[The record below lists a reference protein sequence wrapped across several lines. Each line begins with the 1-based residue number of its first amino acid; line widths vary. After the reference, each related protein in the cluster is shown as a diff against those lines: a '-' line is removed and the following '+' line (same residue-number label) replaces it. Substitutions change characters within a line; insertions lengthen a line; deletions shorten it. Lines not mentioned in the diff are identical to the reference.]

1 MADSMDI
8 VQQRTDEML
17 ARNIANIV
25 NRAPAISASFCE
37 DCDAPIPEKRRRAYL
52 GVTRCFSCQEIEEHC
67 NKHRQGNV

>member
-25 NRAPAISASFCE
+25 NRAPAVSASFCE

-52 GVTRCFSCQEIEEHC
+52 GVTRCVFCQEIEEQRSK
-67 NKHRQGNV
+67 NRQGNS

>member
-1 MADSMDI
+1 MTDSMDI

-25 NRAPAISASFCE
+25 NRAPAVSASFCE

-52 GVTRCFSCQEIEEHC
+52 GVTRCVSCHEIEEHRS
-67 NKHRQGNV
+67 KHRQGNS

>member
-52 GVTRCFSCQEIEEHC
+52 GVTRCVFCQEIEEHH
-67 NKHRQGNV
+67 NKHRQGNA

>member
-25 NRAPAISASFCE
+25 NRAPTVSASFCE
-37 DCDAPIPEKRRRAYL
+37 DCDTPISENRRLAYL
-52 GVTRCFSCQEIEEHC
+52 GVSRCVSCHEIQEHC
-67 NKHRQGNV
+67 SKHRLAND

>member
-1 MADSMDI
+1 MADSIDI

-37 DCDAPIPEKRRRAYL
+37 DCDAPISEKRRRTYL
-52 GVTRCFSCQEIEEHC
+52 GVTRCLFCQEIEEQH
-67 NKHRQGNV
+67 NKHRQGNS

>member
-37 DCDAPIPEKRRRAYL
+37 DCDAPISEKRRRAYL
-52 GVTRCFSCQEIEEHC
+52 GVTRCLFCQEIEEQR
-67 NKHRQGNV
+67 NKHRQGNS

>member
-1 MADSMDI
+1 MTDSMDI

-52 GVTRCFSCQEIEEHC
+52 GVTRCVSC
-67 NKHRQGNV
+67 

>member
-8 VQQRTDEML
+8 VQQRTDEIL

-37 DCDAPIPEKRRRAYL
+37 DCDAPISEKRRRAYL
-52 GVTRCFSCQEIEEHC
+52 GVTRCLFCQEIEEQR
-67 NKHRQGNV
+67 NKHRQGNS

>member
-52 GVTRCFSCQEIEEHC
+52 GVTRCVSCLEIEEHRS
-67 NKHRQGNV
+67 KHRQGNS

>member
-25 NRAPAISASFCE
+25 KRAPAISASFCE
-37 DCDAPIPEKRRRAYL
+37 DCDAPISEKRRRAYL
-52 GVTRCFSCQEIEEHC
+52 GVTRCLFCQEIEEQR
-67 NKHRQGNV
+67 NKHRQGNS

>member
-25 NRAPAISASFCE
+25 NRAPSISASFCE
-37 DCDAPIPEKRRRAYL
+37 DCDVPIPDMRRRAYL
-52 GVTRCFSCQEIEEHC
+52 GVTRCVSCQEIEEHR

>member
-25 NRAPAISASFCE
+25 NRAPAVSSSFCE

-52 GVTRCFSCQEIEEHC
+52 GVTRCVFCQEIEEQRSK
-67 NKHRQGNV
+67 NRQGNS

>member
-25 NRAPAISASFCE
+25 NRAPAIGASFCE
-37 DCDAPIPEKRRRAYL
+37 DCDAPISEKRRRAYL
-52 GVTRCFSCQEIEEHC
+52 GVTRCLFCQEIEEQR
-67 NKHRQGNV
+67 NKHRQGHS

>member
-37 DCDAPIPEKRRRAYL
+37 DCDAPIPELRRRAYL
-52 GVTRCFSCQEIEEHC
+52 GVTRCVSCQEITEH
-67 NKHRQGNV
+67 KESHIRRHA

>member
-1 MADSMDI
+1 MTDSMDI

-37 DCDAPIPEKRRRAYL
+37 DCDAPIPEKRRGAYL
-52 GVTRCFSCQEIEEHC
+52 GVTRCVSCQEIEEHR
-67 NKHRQGNV
+67 NKHRQGNA

>member
-25 NRAPAISASFCE
+25 NRAPAVSASFCE
-37 DCDAPIPEKRRRAYL
+37 DCDAPISEKRRRAYL
-52 GVTRCFSCQEIEEHC
+52 GVTRCLFCQEIEEQR
-67 NKHRQGNV
+67 NKHRQGNS

>member
-52 GVTRCFSCQEIEEHC
+52 SVTRCVSCQEIEEHR
-67 NKHRQGNV
+67 NKHRQSNS

>member
-17 ARNIANIV
+17 ARNIANII

-37 DCDAPIPEKRRRAYL
+37 DCDVPIPEMRRRAYL
-52 GVTRCFSCQEIEEHC
+52 GVTRCVSCQEIEEQC
-67 NKHRQGNV
+67 SKHRQGNT

>member
-52 GVTRCFSCQEIEEHC
+52 GVTRCVFCQEIEEQR
-67 NKHRQGNV
+67 NKHRQDNS

>member
-52 GVTRCFSCQEIEEHC
+52 GVTRCVPCQEIDEHRS
-67 NKHRQGNV
+67 KHRQGNA

>member
-25 NRAPAISASFCE
+25 NRAPAVSASFCE

-52 GVTRCFSCQEIEEHC
+52 GVTRCLFCQEIEEQRI
-67 NKHRQGNV
+67 KHRQGNS

>member
-52 GVTRCFSCQEIEEHC
+52 GATRCVFCQEIEEQR
-67 NKHRQGNV
+67 NKHRQDNS

>member
-25 NRAPAISASFCE
+25 NRAPAISSSFCE
-37 DCDAPIPEKRRRAYL
+37 DCNAPIPEKRRRAYL
-52 GVTRCFSCQEIEEHC
+52 GVTRCIPCQAIEERR
-67 NKHRQGNV
+67 NKHRQGNA

>member
-52 GVTRCFSCQEIEEHC
+52 GVTCCVSCQEIEEHRS
-67 NKHRQGNV
+67 KHRQGNS

>member
-25 NRAPAISASFCE
+25 NRAPAVSASFCE
-37 DCDAPIPEKRRRAYL
+37 DCDAPIPENAAAHIW
-52 GVTRCFSCQEIEEHC
+52 V
-67 NKHRQGNV
+67 

>member
-37 DCDAPIPEKRRRAYL
+37 DCDAPISEKRRRAYL
-52 GVTRCFSCQEIEEHC
+52 GVTRCLFCQEIEEQR
-67 NKHRQGNV
+67 NKHRQGNA